1 MFGQRVGGGPVLPA
15 AQPDGGETRLG
26 GSLDVVDGMVA
37 HINSVGGAGVGSVAT
52 GVSMAES
59 DANDLTIDGPQAI
72 AEAVEV
78 GIDRAESISEGAVEV
93 EDDGAKCHATK
104 QGRRSQM
111 SNGAT
116 IYSWSR
122 VTRSAAF
129 APRDG
134 AGALCF
140 EGRMWLLGGW
150 NPRDKVYFPRTCNSE
165 VWSSVNGSDW
175 SLHGHAPWEGRHN
188 AGYAV
193 HDGAMWVIGGDANQG
208 HYQNDVWR
216 TGNGVDWEIVCEQV
230 PWGPRALHY
239 TVAFDGALWV
249 MGGQTMPEFA
259 GEEERFYGD
268 VWRSV
273 DGVEWTCVC
282 AEAPWPARG
291 AIGSAAVHDG
301 RIWILGG
308 GRYDTPSTPQRSY
321 WNDVW
326 STADGVE
333 WTCHNGAASWHP
345 RMYHEVVAF
354 DGRVWVLEGWHEIGA
369 NRNDVWHSADG
380 VDWEELPGTPWAPRH
395 AASVFVFDDAL
406 WMVAGNNMESD
417 VWNLTR
423 RGG

>member
-1 MFGQRVGGGPVLPA
+1 M
-15 AQPDGGETRLG
+15 
-26 GSLDVVDGMVA
+26 
-37 HINSVGGAGVGSVAT
+37 
-52 GVSMAES
+52 
-59 DANDLTIDGPQAI
+59 
-72 AEAVEV
+72 
-78 GIDRAESISEGAVEV
+78 
-93 EDDGAKCHATK
+93 
-104 QGRRSQM
+104 
-111 SNGAT
+111 
-116 IYSWSR
+116 
-122 VTRSAAF
+122 
-129 APRDG
+129 
-134 AGALCF
+134 
-140 EGRMWLLGGW
+140 
-150 NPRDKVYFPRTCNSE
+150 
-165 VWSSVNGSDW
+165 
-175 SLHGHAPWEGRHN
+175 
-188 AGYAV
+188 
-193 HDGAMWVIGGDANQG
+193 
-208 HYQNDVWR
+208 
-216 TGNGVDWEIVCEQV
+216 CEQV

-333 WTCHNGAASWHP
+333 WTCQNGAASWHP

-354 DGRVWVLEGWHEIGA
+354 DGRVWVLEGWPEIGA